1 MEIGLSIVTVTLFAA
16 AIYVIRLVHV
26 LEKRVNSLD
35 KAIDDLGKSCTI
47 SSTSIAELLKSTVV
61 TGERIESAKRQST
74 QNAAQLG
81 TMARSLEEIRRGLAW
96 ANPRTRSRSKT
107 PPTPNA

>member
-1 MEIGLSIVTVTLFAA
+1 MEIGLCIVAATLSAA
-16 AIYVIRLVHV
+16 VIYVIRFVHV

-35 KAIDDLGKSCTI
+35 KTMDDLGKSCTI

-74 QNAAQLG
+74 QNL
-81 TMARSLEEIRRGLAW
+81 SLIHISE
-96 ANPRTRSRSKT
+96 PTR
-107 PPTPNA
+107 PY